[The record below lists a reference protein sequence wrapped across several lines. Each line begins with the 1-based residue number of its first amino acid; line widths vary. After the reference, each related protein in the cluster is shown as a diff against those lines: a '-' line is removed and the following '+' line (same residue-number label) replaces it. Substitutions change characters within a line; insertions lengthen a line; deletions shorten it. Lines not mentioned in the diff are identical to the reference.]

1 MELNKKGREPEGGTG
16 QSLKEDK
23 EREEERGRRAS
34 KEGQSEKGKGR
45 EKGKRGDTIRSHL
58 FRTSTHKDILVSAS
72 ITS

>member
-1 MELNKKGREPEGGTG
+1 MELKKWTEPEGGTG

-23 EREEERGRRAS
+23 ERER
-34 KEGQSEKGKGR
+34 EGGGPVKRDRVEKGR
-45 EKGKRGDTIRSHL
+45 EREKRKRERGDTIGSHL